1 MTLVLWGSSDSF
13 IDPMRPVPRSE
24 ADSAYAAKAAAH
36 GVTRLIPSG
45 RPSES
50 LVEAA
55 QEHGLEVHPY
65 VAFNFHGGLVL
76 YQWSLDYM
84 TPEPLTPA
92 ARAVADGHRPV
103 WRTPI
108 PVAVSDYAREHPEQW
123 SLGRDRSHEAPPG
136 WRVTMS
142 LAYPEARGHLVGQ
155 YLEMMETKGARGVQV
170 EFVDGN
176 VDEAGVADTGYED
189 RMMAEFQEHSGR
201 RALEI
206 PNDDPEWLAFRT
218 SYVTQFMRELRE
230 AVKARDADA
239 PVTATMLA
247 RERGGYVNVLLD
259 WQAWVAEGLLDEM
272 YVWFRSTSDLVKVE
286 RLTREAVETAAGR
299 VPLVAEMSCY
309 HPGSIQQPGPLVE
322 AARLALGAGAS
333 TVGVYGSDAVEQLD
347 LWDAMERM
355 SRLR

>member
-1 MTLVLWGSSDSF
+1 MTLILWGSSDSF
-13 IDPMRPVPRSE
+13 IDPLRPRPRHE
-24 ADSAYAAKAAAH
+24 ADRAYAARAAAH

-50 LVEAA
+50 LVDAA
-55 QEHGLEVHPY
+55 NERGVEVHPY

-84 TPEPLTPA
+84 SPEPFTPDW
-92 ARAVADGHRPV
+92 RAVADGHRPV

-108 PVAVSDYAREHPEQW
+108 PVAPSDYAKEHPEQW
-123 SLGRDRSHEAPPG
+123 SLGRDRSREAPPG

-142 LAYPEARGHLVGQ
+142 LAYPEARAHLVAQ
-155 YLEMMETKGARGVQV
+155 YLDMMETKGARGVQV

-176 VDEAGVADTGYED
+176 VDGAGVADTGYED
-189 RMMAEFQEHSGR
+189 RMMAEFEARSGR

-206 PNDDPEWLAFRT
+206 PNDDPEWLAFRA
-218 SYVTQFMRELRE
+218 SYVTLFMRELRE

-247 RERGGYVNVLLD
+247 RERGGYLDVLLD
-259 WQAWVAEGLLDEM
+259 WEAWVAEGLLDEM
-272 YVWFRSTSDLVKVE
+272 YVWFRNISDLDVVE
-286 RLTREAVETAAGR
+286 RLTAEAVETAAGR
-299 VPLVAEMSCY
+299 VPVVSELSCY
-309 HPGSIQQPGPLVE
+309 HPGSIQQPDPLVE

-333 TVGVYGSDAVEQLD
+333 AVGVYGSDAVEQLD
-347 LWDAMERM
+347 LWDAIERM
-355 SRLR
+355 SRLA